1 MWQNICWKQ
10 IWTRHWRYIL
20 DFYFKKSSIFICLF
34 IWIWVKYASDVIF
47 IIHFYQSVNQLFS
60 SFFVASPCN
69 MLGFQKDTVLLSI
82 LSVAL
87 TISLILTAFLICS
100 IIKLR
105 NKLCG
110 RWTGKKSG
118 SHSQQVSAKSGCASV
133 INSHFD
139 ETAAVPLQ
147 RTAVNV
153 SVDYHAQEVRA

>member
-1 MWQNICWKQ
+1 MH
-10 IWTRHWRYIL
+10 RMEYL
-20 DFYFKKSSIFICLF
+20 LYIFINLLINYFPLF
-34 IWIWVKYASDVIF
+34 F
-47 IIHFYQSVNQLFS
+47 IAL
-60 SFFVASPCN
+60 PCN
-69 MLGFQKDTVLLSI
+69 MLDFQKDTVLLSI

-87 TISLILTAFLICS
+87 TISLIVTAFLICS

-118 SHSQQVSAKSGCASV
+118 SRRRKVSAKSGFASV
-133 INSHFD
+133 INSHSD

-153 SVDYHAQEVRA
+153 SVDHHAQDVSA